1 MYITSVNQSIPE
13 NLKLVEFLG
22 FLFGSSYTGLEI
34 GAINNVIWPDL
45 SDQLMT
51 NERVDAQSFGKQ
63 TADAKA
69 DRRTSFF

>member
-1 MYITSVNQSIPE
+1 V
-13 NLKLVEFLG
+13 
-22 FLFGSSYTGLEI
+22 
-34 GAINNVIWPDL
+34 
-45 SDQLMT
+45 MT